1 MRDTRYVDIPGLK
14 EAREKAGLS
23 QNALAEILGVT
34 STCIYNAEKRGSIGE
49 SVYKTG
55 HDVRPDLFP
64 EEIKEAEQ
72 LPFPELTD
80 GDVVIDLGTAL
91 DTYGLSKRQI
101 MLSCGITV
109 YALNKYIK
117 AGRVAQT
124 DYDRLHDIYPDV
136 FPEYVESKAVS

>member
-1 MRDTRYVDIPGLK
+1 MRDTRYVDIRGLRD
-14 EAREKAGLS
+14 AREKAGLS
-23 QNALAEILGVT
+23 QNALAELLGVT

-49 SVYKTG
+49 SVYKAG

-64 EEIKEAEQ
+64 EEIKETEQ

-80 GDVVIDLGTAL
+80 GDVVIDLGTVL

-117 AGRVAQT
+117 TGRVEQT

-136 FPEYVESKAVS
+136 FPQYVESKSAS